1 MVCNGRSERCF
12 ISGWVFLVK
21 ICKNKVLTIKRK
33 TIKLIMIIIIN
44 SEIFIFYVVS

>member
-1 MVCNGRSERCF
+1 MVCNGRSGRCF

-21 ICKNKVLTIKRK
+21 ICKNKVLTIKRR
-33 TIKLIMIIIIN
+33 TIKMIIIIN